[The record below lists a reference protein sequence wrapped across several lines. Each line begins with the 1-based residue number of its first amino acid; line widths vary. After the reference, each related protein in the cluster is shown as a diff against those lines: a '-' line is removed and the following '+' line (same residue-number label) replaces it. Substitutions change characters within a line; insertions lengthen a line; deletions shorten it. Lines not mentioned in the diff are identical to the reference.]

1 MDGGK
6 TGLPT
11 VTPEALRRRG
21 RASVKPRIAPIAR
34 PPSLTEVAAD
44 RLRTLIIEGELPFGR
59 SLSEQQLAAL
69 LRVSKTP
76 VREALA
82 QLKAEGL
89 VLIQPHKGTFVFTP
103 DLDEVTPLCEHW
115 ATLASSALRFA
126 MDREPEE
133 LAASITEA
141 LAALQAAREAGDARG
156 AIRAEME
163 AYAAPFRH
171 CSNPYL
177 VEAQRLIASRI
188 MAMRMHAGRSDDS
201 LDAVYRQVEEFAAE
215 VRSGA
220 AEAAVERLNARIGRV
235 AALLK
240 AVLLTAASRDEA
252 GEGRTVGTTNVAFLM
267 SVLQGEQL
275 LALAQDVC
283 AFMI

>member
-6 TGLPT
+6 TGLPAVKT
-11 VTPEALRRRG
+11 EALQRRG
-21 RASVKPRIAPIAR
+21 RASFRPSITPIDR

-44 RLRTLIIEGELPFGR
+44 QLRALIVEGELPFGR

-126 MDREPEE
+126 IDREKEE
-133 LAASITEA
+133 LAASMA
-141 LAALQAAREAGDARG
+141 ASVAALKDARKSG
-156 AIRAEME
+156 DTRPAIRAEMD

-171 CSNPYL
+171 CANPYL

-188 MAMRMHAGRSDDS
+188 LRKGASVASSAPRST
-201 LDAVYRQVEEFAAE
+201 
-215 VRSGA
+215 
-220 AEAAVERLNARIGRV
+220 RLMFGWA
-235 AALLK
+235 
-240 AVLLTAASRDEA
+240 TSRP
-252 GEGRTVGTTNVAFLM
+252 GPSST
-267 SVLQGEQL
+267 
-275 LALAQDVC
+275 
-283 AFMI
+283 